1 MKFLTFLNSGC
12 IEICKNMLVSAEKVG
27 ININD
32 FFIACLDEESFEQ
45 FKSYGG
51 CFLYMNQELKE
62 YQNWTFDSNSGFRNI
77 VRHKWKLIKKVHD
90 EHPELIWVDT
100 DIVFK
105 ENPVEVL
112 TGHDEVLF
120 QSDKP
125 GSTLCTGF
133 MVFNSTPECKK
144 LVEECGLDESDDD
157 QLIMNR
163 IALEKY
169 RDNIAIL
176 SEDLFPNGNVY
187 YQQGRKD
194 NAMII
199 HNNWMVGVD
208 SKIQKF
214 KEEKLWFL

>member
-1 MKFLTFLNSGC
+1 
-12 IEICKNMLVSAEKVG
+12 
-27 ININD
+27 
-32 FFIACLDEESFEQ
+32 
-45 FKSYGG
+45 
-51 CFLYMNQELKE
+51 
-62 YQNWTFDSNSGFRNI
+62 
-77 VRHKWKLIKKVHD
+77 
-90 EHPELIWVDT
+90 
-100 DIVFK
+100 
-105 ENPVEVL
+105 
-112 TGHDEVLF
+112 
-120 QSDKP
+120 
-125 GSTLCTGF
+125 